1 MILKIR
7 NKPDFVNK
15 FLSPVSKINDSSILK
30 LTNKGFSTLMSAADN
45 TVILYGQ
52 YDVECEEVEGTHI
65 FNLPDLNR
73 LIKILQCI
81 EKDNISLQLESNH
94 IKYSSSDV
102 RFKYH
107 LLDDGILSAPPVS
120 VDKIKQTVKNYNASF
135 KVPYTSLINLI
146 KNGSFALD
154 INKVYLFSKNGEV
167 YAEIDDKERHNV
179 DSFCM
184 KLCNGIY
191 GDEITE
197 PLPISFETIRVLAGT
212 RCEEVAV
219 YVNTE
224 LNVLTFEV
232 NTNDVKMTYIVS
244 GLSK

>member
-7 NKPDFVNK
+7 NKPDFVNR
-15 FLSPVSKINDSSILK
+15 FLSPVSKINDSCILK
-30 LTNKGFSTLMSAADN
+30 LTDKGFSTLMSAADN

-52 YDVECEEVEGTHI
+52 YNVPYDDIEGTHI

-81 EKDNISLQLESNH
+81 EKDNISLELETNH
-94 IKYSSSDV
+94 IKYNSSDV

-107 LLDDGILSAPPVS
+107 LLDDGILSVPPVS

-135 KVPYTSLINLI
+135 KVPYASLINLI

-154 INKVYLFSKNGEV
+154 INKVYLFSKKGEV

-212 RCEEVAV
+212 RCEEIAV